1 MKEKQKIRVKGQ
13 LRTYMQWPAIL
24 GILLMGMN
32 VWIYRMDRKAGL
44 VMSAFVLLYIVMVM
58 ILYVYTRTML
68 MKELVEFATQYGI
81 VQNTLLKE
89 LAVPY
94 AILLDDGKV
103 IWMNNQFLKILGGK
117 VKGDAYLSKYL
128 PELNRSIFPQEEND
142 IVHMDVYYN
151 ERQYQAELR
160 KVSVEG
166 FSETERLMEM
176 PEEKEYFIAVYL
188 QDVTELNQY
197 IKANEEQRLVA
208 GLIYIDNYDEVTQ
221 SMNDTNISNLSNY
234 ITNELSSWASQMGMF
249 LKMIDE
255 DHYFVLAYTK
265 SLTQMEKE
273 KFKLLDRI
281 RERTSK
287 QNFPVTLSIGLAYG
301 GTDLAKLSR
310 LSQSNLDLA
319 LGRGGDQ
326 VVVRGV
332 DDSQARFY
340 GGKTNPMEKRTR
352 VRARM
357 ISQALQELMSQSDDI
372 FVMGHARPDMDSI
385 GACLGIRR
393 IAKMNGKQCWL
404 VLDTD
409 NLHSDIQRLLD
420 EIDNYPDIKESIIS
434 PEEALQKA
442 TKKSL
447 LLMLDLSKPSIS
459 MSPELYDQLKNRV
472 IIIDHHRRGEEFPEN
487 PMLVYIEP
495 YASSTCELI
504 TEMFEYQSRYSDDP
518 INKLEATAMLT
529 GIIIDTKSFSLRTGT
544 RTFDAASYLRSV
556 GADSQMS
563 QHFMKENVQ
572 SFLQRNHL
580 IDRVEFVGNGNAV
593 VVGENDRAYD
603 PVTAAQAADSL
614 LTVSGVQ
621 ASYVVTHRS
630 EDIIGISARSNGETN
645 VQIIMEKMGGGGHL
659 SNAATQIEDRDILDV
674 RKQLLDLI
682 AQTEENNTEETD

>member
-1 MKEKQKIRVKGQ
+1 MKRLLEKEFWQIPEFLRNKHLRIIAVFLLILSLVCATLAFIVNAWLGIIVFLLILLTIGLSFITLKQVMQDTTHYISDLSYKIKRSEQEALLKMPIGILMLNDSAEVIWVNPTMQKLFGQ
-13 LRTYMQWPAIL
+13 EEIL
-24 GILLMGMN
+24 GKKLTEA
-32 VWIYRMDRKAGL
+32 D
-44 VMSAFVLLYIVMVM
+44 
-58 ILYVYTRTML
+58 
-68 MKELVEFATQYGI
+68 E
-81 VQNTLLKE
+81 E
-89 LAVPY
+89 LAKVINDNMSNKDSVEIKWQDKRFNMLVQSDINVVY
-94 AILLDDGKV
+94 LLDITHYAEIQK
-103 IWMNNQFLKILGGK
+103 
-117 VKGDAYLSKYL
+117 
-128 PELNRSIFPQEEND
+128 
-142 IVHMDVYYN
+142 
-151 ERQYQAELR
+151 QYDD
-160 KVSVEG
+160 S
-166 FSETERLMEM
+166 
-176 PEEKEYFIAVYL
+176 
-188 QDVTELNQY
+188 
-197 IKANEEQRLVA
+197 RLVI
-208 GLIYIDNYDEVTQ
+208 GQIFIDNYDEVTQ

>member
-1 MKEKQKIRVKGQ
+1 MKRLLEKEFWQIPEFLRNKHLRIIAVFLLILSLVCATLAFIVNAWLGIIVLLLILLTIGLSFITLKQVMQDTTHYISDLSYKIKRSEQEALLKMPIGILMLNDLAEVVWVNPTMQKLFGQ
-13 LRTYMQWPAIL
+13 EEIL
-24 GILLMGMN
+24 GKKLTEADEELAKVIN
-32 VWIYRMDRKAGL
+32 DN
-44 VMSAFVLLYIVMVM
+44 MSNKDSVEIKWQDKGFN
-58 ILYVYTRTML
+58 ML
-68 MKELVEFATQYGI
+68 
-81 VQNTLLKE
+81 VQNDIN
-89 LAVPY
+89 VVY
-94 AILLDDGKV
+94 LLDITHYAEIQK
-103 IWMNNQFLKILGGK
+103 
-117 VKGDAYLSKYL
+117 
-128 PELNRSIFPQEEND
+128 
-142 IVHMDVYYN
+142 
-151 ERQYQAELR
+151 QYDD
-160 KVSVEG
+160 S
-166 FSETERLMEM
+166 
-176 PEEKEYFIAVYL
+176 
-188 QDVTELNQY
+188 
-197 IKANEEQRLVA
+197 RLVI
-208 GLIYIDNYDEVTQ
+208 GQIFIDNYDEVTQ

-593 VVGENDRAYD
+593 VVGENDRVYD

>member
-1 MKEKQKIRVKGQ
+1 MKRLLEKEFWQIPEFLRNKHLRIIAVFLLILSLVCATLAFIVNAWLGIIVLLLILLTIGLSFITLKQVMQDTTHYISDLSYKIKRSEQEALLKMPIGILMLNDLAEVVWVNPTMQKLFGQ
-13 LRTYMQWPAIL
+13 EEIL
-24 GILLMGMN
+24 GKKLTEADEELAKVIN
-32 VWIYRMDRKAGL
+32 DN
-44 VMSAFVLLYIVMVM
+44 MSNKDSVEIKWQDKRFN
-58 ILYVYTRTML
+58 ML
-68 MKELVEFATQYGI
+68 
-81 VQNTLLKE
+81 VQNDIN
-89 LAVPY
+89 VVY
-94 AILLDDGKV
+94 LLDITHYAEIQK
-103 IWMNNQFLKILGGK
+103 
-117 VKGDAYLSKYL
+117 
-128 PELNRSIFPQEEND
+128 
-142 IVHMDVYYN
+142 
-151 ERQYQAELR
+151 QYDD
-160 KVSVEG
+160 S
-166 FSETERLMEM
+166 
-176 PEEKEYFIAVYL
+176 
-188 QDVTELNQY
+188 
-197 IKANEEQRLVA
+197 RLVI
-208 GLIYIDNYDEVTQ
+208 GQIFIDNYDEVTQ

-563 QHFMKENVQ
+563 QHFMRENVQ

-593 VVGENDRAYD
+593 VVGENDRVYD

>member
-1 MKEKQKIRVKGQ
+1 MKRLLEKEFWQIPEFLRNKHLRIIAVFLLILSLVCATLAFIVNAWLGIIVLLLILLTIGLSFITLKQVMQDTTHYISDLSYKIKRSEQEALLKMPIGILMLNDLAEVVWVNPTMQKLFGQ
-13 LRTYMQWPAIL
+13 EEIL
-24 GILLMGMN
+24 GKKLTEADEALAKVINDNMSNKDSVEIKWQDKRFNMLVQSDIN
-32 VWIYRMDRKAGL
+32 V
-44 VMSAFVLLYIVMVM
+44 
-58 ILYVYTRTML
+58 VY
-68 MKELVEFATQYGI
+68 
-81 VQNTLLKE
+81 
-89 LAVPY
+89 
-94 AILLDDGKV
+94 LLDITHYAEIQK
-103 IWMNNQFLKILGGK
+103 
-117 VKGDAYLSKYL
+117 
-128 PELNRSIFPQEEND
+128 
-142 IVHMDVYYN
+142 
-151 ERQYQAELR
+151 QYDD
-160 KVSVEG
+160 S
-166 FSETERLMEM
+166 
-176 PEEKEYFIAVYL
+176 
-188 QDVTELNQY
+188 
-197 IKANEEQRLVA
+197 RLVI
-208 GLIYIDNYDEVTQ
+208 GQIFIDNYDEVTQ

-529 GIIIDTKSFSLRTGT
+529 GIVIDTKSFSLRTGT

>member
-1 MKEKQKIRVKGQ
+1 MKRLLEKEFWQIPEFLRNKHLRIIAVFLLILSLVCATLAFIVNAWLGIIVFLLILLTIGLSFITLKQVMQDTTHYISDLSYKIKRSEQEALLKMPIGILMLNDSAEVVWVNPTMQKLFGQ
-13 LRTYMQWPAIL
+13 EEIL
-24 GILLMGMN
+24 GKKLTEA
-32 VWIYRMDRKAGL
+32 D
-44 VMSAFVLLYIVMVM
+44 
-58 ILYVYTRTML
+58 
-68 MKELVEFATQYGI
+68 E
-81 VQNTLLKE
+81 E
-89 LAVPY
+89 LAKVINDNMSNKDSVEIKWQDKRFNMLVQSDINVVY
-94 AILLDDGKV
+94 LLDITHYAEIQK
-103 IWMNNQFLKILGGK
+103 
-117 VKGDAYLSKYL
+117 
-128 PELNRSIFPQEEND
+128 
-142 IVHMDVYYN
+142 
-151 ERQYQAELR
+151 QYDD
-160 KVSVEG
+160 S
-166 FSETERLMEM
+166 
-176 PEEKEYFIAVYL
+176 
-188 QDVTELNQY
+188 
-197 IKANEEQRLVA
+197 RLVI
-208 GLIYIDNYDEVTQ
+208 GQIFIDNYDEVTQ

-544 RTFDAASYLRSV
+544 RTFDAASYLCSV

>member
-1 MKEKQKIRVKGQ
+1 MKRLLEKEFWQIPEFLRNKHLRIIAVFLLILSLVCATLAFIVNAWLGIIVLLLILLTIGLSFITLKQVMQDTTHYISDLSYKIKRSEQEALLKMPIGILMLNDLAEVVWVNPTMQKLFGQ
-13 LRTYMQWPAIL
+13 EEIL
-24 GILLMGMN
+24 GKKLTEA
-32 VWIYRMDRKAGL
+32 D
-44 VMSAFVLLYIVMVM
+44 
-58 ILYVYTRTML
+58 
-68 MKELVEFATQYGI
+68 E
-81 VQNTLLKE
+81 E
-89 LAVPY
+89 LAKVINDNMSNKDSVEIKWQDKRFNMLVQSDINVVY
-94 AILLDDGKV
+94 LLDITHYAEIQK
-103 IWMNNQFLKILGGK
+103 
-117 VKGDAYLSKYL
+117 
-128 PELNRSIFPQEEND
+128 
-142 IVHMDVYYN
+142 
-151 ERQYQAELR
+151 QYDD
-160 KVSVEG
+160 S
-166 FSETERLMEM
+166 
-176 PEEKEYFIAVYL
+176 
-188 QDVTELNQY
+188 
-197 IKANEEQRLVA
+197 RLVI
-208 GLIYIDNYDEVTQ
+208 GQIFIDNYDEVTQ

-301 GTDLAKLSR
+301 GTNLAKLSR

-504 TEMFEYQSRYSDDP
+504 TEMFEYQSRYSNDP

>member
-1 MKEKQKIRVKGQ
+1 MKRLLEKEFWQIPEFLRNKHLRIIAVFLLILSLVCATLAFIVNAWLGIIVLLLILLTIGLSFITLKQVMQDTTHYISDLSYKIKRSEQEALLKMPIGILMLNDLAEVVWVNPTMQKLFGQ
-13 LRTYMQWPAIL
+13 EEIL
-24 GILLMGMN
+24 GKKLTEADEELAKVIN
-32 VWIYRMDRKAGL
+32 DN
-44 VMSAFVLLYIVMVM
+44 MSNKDSVEIKWQDKKFN
-58 ILYVYTRTML
+58 ML
-68 MKELVEFATQYGI
+68 
-81 VQNTLLKE
+81 VQNDIN
-89 LAVPY
+89 VVY
-94 AILLDDGKV
+94 LLDITHYAEIQK
-103 IWMNNQFLKILGGK
+103 
-117 VKGDAYLSKYL
+117 
-128 PELNRSIFPQEEND
+128 
-142 IVHMDVYYN
+142 
-151 ERQYQAELR
+151 QYDD
-160 KVSVEG
+160 S
-166 FSETERLMEM
+166 
-176 PEEKEYFIAVYL
+176 
-188 QDVTELNQY
+188 
-197 IKANEEQRLVA
+197 RLVI
-208 GLIYIDNYDEVTQ
+208 GQIFIDNYDEVTQ

-659 SNAATQIEDRDILDV
+659 SNAATQIKDRDILDV

>member
-1 MKEKQKIRVKGQ
+1 MKRLLEKEFWQIPEFLRNKHLRIIAVFLLILSLVCATLAFIVNAWLGIIVFLLILLTIGLSFITLKQVMQDTTHYIFDLSYKIKRSEQEALLKMPIGILMLNDSAEVVWVNPTMQKLFGQ
-13 LRTYMQWPAIL
+13 EEIL
-24 GILLMGMN
+24 GKKLTEA
-32 VWIYRMDRKAGL
+32 D
-44 VMSAFVLLYIVMVM
+44 
-58 ILYVYTRTML
+58 
-68 MKELVEFATQYGI
+68 E
-81 VQNTLLKE
+81 E
-89 LAVPY
+89 LAKVINDNMSNKDSVEIKWQDKRFNMLVQSDINVVY
-94 AILLDDGKV
+94 LLDITHYAEIQK
-103 IWMNNQFLKILGGK
+103 
-117 VKGDAYLSKYL
+117 
-128 PELNRSIFPQEEND
+128 
-142 IVHMDVYYN
+142 
-151 ERQYQAELR
+151 QYDD
-160 KVSVEG
+160 S
-166 FSETERLMEM
+166 
-176 PEEKEYFIAVYL
+176 
-188 QDVTELNQY
+188 
-197 IKANEEQRLVA
+197 RLVI
-208 GLIYIDNYDEVTQ
+208 GQIFIDNYDEVTQ

>member
-1 MKEKQKIRVKGQ
+1 MKRLLEKEFWQIPEFLRNKHLRIIAVFLLILSLVCATLAFIVNAWLGIIVLLLILLTIGLSFITLKQVMQDTTHYISDLSYKIKRSEQEALLKMPIGILMLNDLAEVVWVNPTMQKLFGQ
-13 LRTYMQWPAIL
+13 EEIL
-24 GILLMGMN
+24 GKKLTEA
-32 VWIYRMDRKAGL
+32 D
-44 VMSAFVLLYIVMVM
+44 
-58 ILYVYTRTML
+58 
-68 MKELVEFATQYGI
+68 E
-81 VQNTLLKE
+81 E
-89 LAVPY
+89 LAKVINDNMSNKDSVEIKWQDKRFNMLVQSDINVVY
-94 AILLDDGKV
+94 LLDITHYAEIQK
-103 IWMNNQFLKILGGK
+103 
-117 VKGDAYLSKYL
+117 
-128 PELNRSIFPQEEND
+128 
-142 IVHMDVYYN
+142 
-151 ERQYQAELR
+151 QYDD
-160 KVSVEG
+160 S
-166 FSETERLMEM
+166 
-176 PEEKEYFIAVYL
+176 
-188 QDVTELNQY
+188 
-197 IKANEEQRLVA
+197 RLVI
-208 GLIYIDNYDEVTQ
+208 GQIFIDNYDEVTQ

-580 IDRVEFVGNGNAV
+580 TDRVEFVGNGNAV

>member
-1 MKEKQKIRVKGQ
+1 MKRLLEKEFWQIPEFLRNKHLRIIAVFLLILSLVCATLAFIVNAWLGIIVFLLILLTIGLSFITLKQVMQDTTHYISDLSYKIKRSEQEALLKMPIGILMLNDSAEVVWVNPTMQKLFG
-13 LRTYMQWPAIL
+13 LEEIL
-24 GILLMGMN
+24 GKKLTEA
-32 VWIYRMDRKAGL
+32 D
-44 VMSAFVLLYIVMVM
+44 
-58 ILYVYTRTML
+58 
-68 MKELVEFATQYGI
+68 E
-81 VQNTLLKE
+81 E
-89 LAVPY
+89 LAKVINDNMSNKDSVEIKWQDKRFNMLVQSDINVVY
-94 AILLDDGKV
+94 LLDITHYAEIQK
-103 IWMNNQFLKILGGK
+103 
-117 VKGDAYLSKYL
+117 
-128 PELNRSIFPQEEND
+128 
-142 IVHMDVYYN
+142 
-151 ERQYQAELR
+151 QYDD
-160 KVSVEG
+160 S
-166 FSETERLMEM
+166 
-176 PEEKEYFIAVYL
+176 
-188 QDVTELNQY
+188 
-197 IKANEEQRLVA
+197 RLVI
-208 GLIYIDNYDEVTQ
+208 GQIFIDNYDEVTQ

>member
-1 MKEKQKIRVKGQ
+1 MKRLLEKEFWQIPEFLRNKHLRIIAVFLLILSLVCATLAFIVNAWLGIIVFLLILLTIGLSFITLKQVMQDTTHYISDLSYKIKRSEQEALLKMPIGILMLNDSAEVVWVNPTMQKLFEQ
-13 LRTYMQWPAIL
+13 EEIL
-24 GILLMGMN
+24 GKKLTEA
-32 VWIYRMDRKAGL
+32 D
-44 VMSAFVLLYIVMVM
+44 
-58 ILYVYTRTML
+58 
-68 MKELVEFATQYGI
+68 E
-81 VQNTLLKE
+81 E
-89 LAVPY
+89 LAKVINDNMSNKDSVEIKWQDKRFNMLVQSDINVVY
-94 AILLDDGKV
+94 LLDITHYAEIQK
-103 IWMNNQFLKILGGK
+103 
-117 VKGDAYLSKYL
+117 
-128 PELNRSIFPQEEND
+128 
-142 IVHMDVYYN
+142 
-151 ERQYQAELR
+151 QYDD
-160 KVSVEG
+160 S
-166 FSETERLMEM
+166 
-176 PEEKEYFIAVYL
+176 
-188 QDVTELNQY
+188 
-197 IKANEEQRLVA
+197 RLVI
-208 GLIYIDNYDEVTQ
+208 GQIFIDNYDEVTQ

>member
-1 MKEKQKIRVKGQ
+1 MKRLLEKEFWQIPEFLRNKHLRIIAVFLLILSLVCATLAFIVNAWLGIIVLLLILLIIGLSFITLKQVMQDTTHYISDLSYKIKRSEQEALLKMPIGILMLNDLAEVVWVNPTMQKLFGQ
-13 LRTYMQWPAIL
+13 EEIL
-24 GILLMGMN
+24 GKKLTEADEELAKVIN
-32 VWIYRMDRKAGL
+32 DN
-44 VMSAFVLLYIVMVM
+44 MSNKDSVEIKWQDKRFN
-58 ILYVYTRTML
+58 ML
-68 MKELVEFATQYGI
+68 
-81 VQNTLLKE
+81 VQNDIN
-89 LAVPY
+89 VVY
-94 AILLDDGKV
+94 LLDITHYAEIQK
-103 IWMNNQFLKILGGK
+103 
-117 VKGDAYLSKYL
+117 
-128 PELNRSIFPQEEND
+128 
-142 IVHMDVYYN
+142 
-151 ERQYQAELR
+151 QYDD
-160 KVSVEG
+160 S
-166 FSETERLMEM
+166 
-176 PEEKEYFIAVYL
+176 
-188 QDVTELNQY
+188 
-197 IKANEEQRLVA
+197 RLVI
-208 GLIYIDNYDEVTQ
+208 GQIFIDNYDEVTQ

-593 VVGENDRAYD
+593 VVGENDRVYD

>member
-1 MKEKQKIRVKGQ
+1 MKRLLEKEFWQIPEFLRNKHLRIIAVFLLILSLVCATLAFIVNAWLGIIVFLLILLTIGLSFITLKQVMQDTTHYISDLSYKIKRSEQEALLKMPIGILMLNDLAEIVWVNPTMQKLFGQ
-13 LRTYMQWPAIL
+13 EEIL
-24 GILLMGMN
+24 GKKLTEA
-32 VWIYRMDRKAGL
+32 D
-44 VMSAFVLLYIVMVM
+44 
-58 ILYVYTRTML
+58 
-68 MKELVEFATQYGI
+68 E
-81 VQNTLLKE
+81 E
-89 LAVPY
+89 LAKVINDNMSNKDSVEIKWQDKRFNMLVQSDINVVY
-94 AILLDDGKV
+94 LLDITHYAEIQK
-103 IWMNNQFLKILGGK
+103 
-117 VKGDAYLSKYL
+117 
-128 PELNRSIFPQEEND
+128 
-142 IVHMDVYYN
+142 
-151 ERQYQAELR
+151 QYDD
-160 KVSVEG
+160 S
-166 FSETERLMEM
+166 
-176 PEEKEYFIAVYL
+176 
-188 QDVTELNQY
+188 
-197 IKANEEQRLVA
+197 RLVI
-208 GLIYIDNYDEVTQ
+208 GQIFIDNYDEVTQ

-281 RERTSK
+281 REKTSK

-301 GTDLAKLSR
+301 GTNLAKLSR

>member
-1 MKEKQKIRVKGQ
+1 MKRLLEKEFWQIPEFLRNKHLRIMAVFLLILSLVCATLAFIVNAWLGIIVFLLILLTIGLSFITLKQVMQDTTHYISDLSYKIKRSEQEALLKMPIGILMLNDLAEVVWVNPTMQKLFGQ
-13 LRTYMQWPAIL
+13 EEIL
-24 GILLMGMN
+24 GKKLTEADEELAKVIN
-32 VWIYRMDRKAGL
+32 DN
-44 VMSAFVLLYIVMVM
+44 MSNKDSVEIKWQDKRFN
-58 ILYVYTRTML
+58 ML
-68 MKELVEFATQYGI
+68 
-81 VQNTLLKE
+81 VQNDIN
-89 LAVPY
+89 VVY
-94 AILLDDGKV
+94 LLDITHYAEIQK
-103 IWMNNQFLKILGGK
+103 
-117 VKGDAYLSKYL
+117 
-128 PELNRSIFPQEEND
+128 
-142 IVHMDVYYN
+142 
-151 ERQYQAELR
+151 QYDD
-160 KVSVEG
+160 S
-166 FSETERLMEM
+166 
-176 PEEKEYFIAVYL
+176 
-188 QDVTELNQY
+188 
-197 IKANEEQRLVA
+197 RLVI
-208 GLIYIDNYDEVTQ
+208 GQIFIDNYDEVTQ

>member
-1 MKEKQKIRVKGQ
+1 MKRLLEKEFWQIPEFLRNKHLRIIAVFLLILSLVCATLAFIVNAWLGIIVLLLILLTIGLSFITLKQVMQDTTHYISDLSYKIKRSEQEALLKMPIGILMLNDLAEVVWVNPTMQKLFGQ
-13 LRTYMQWPAIL
+13 EEIL
-24 GILLMGMN
+24 GKKLTEADEELAKVIN
-32 VWIYRMDRKAGL
+32 DN
-44 VMSAFVLLYIVMVM
+44 MSNKDSVEIKWQDKKFN
-58 ILYVYTRTML
+58 ML
-68 MKELVEFATQYGI
+68 
-81 VQNTLLKE
+81 VQNDIN
-89 LAVPY
+89 VVY
-94 AILLDDGKV
+94 LLDITHYAEIQK
-103 IWMNNQFLKILGGK
+103 
-117 VKGDAYLSKYL
+117 
-128 PELNRSIFPQEEND
+128 
-142 IVHMDVYYN
+142 
-151 ERQYQAELR
+151 QYDD
-160 KVSVEG
+160 S
-166 FSETERLMEM
+166 
-176 PEEKEYFIAVYL
+176 
-188 QDVTELNQY
+188 
-197 IKANEEQRLVA
+197 RLVI
-208 GLIYIDNYDEVTQ
+208 GQIFIDNYDEVTQ

-420 EIDNYPDIKESIIS
+420 EIDNYPDIKERIIS

-593 VVGENDRAYD
+593 VVGENDRVYD

>member
-1 MKEKQKIRVKGQ
+1 MKRLLEKEFWQIPEFLRNKHLRIIAVFLLILSLVCATLAFIVNAWLGIIVFLLILLTIGLSFITLKQVMQDTTHYISDLSYKIKRSEQEALLKMPIGILMLNDSAEVVWVNPTMQKLFGQ
-13 LRTYMQWPAIL
+13 EEIL
-24 GILLMGMN
+24 GKKLTEA
-32 VWIYRMDRKAGL
+32 D
-44 VMSAFVLLYIVMVM
+44 
-58 ILYVYTRTML
+58 
-68 MKELVEFATQYGI
+68 E
-81 VQNTLLKE
+81 E
-89 LAVPY
+89 LAKVINDNMSNKDSVEIKWQDKRFNMLVQSDINVVY
-94 AILLDDGKV
+94 LLDITHYAEIQK
-103 IWMNNQFLKILGGK
+103 
-117 VKGDAYLSKYL
+117 
-128 PELNRSIFPQEEND
+128 
-142 IVHMDVYYN
+142 
-151 ERQYQAELR
+151 QYDD
-160 KVSVEG
+160 S
-166 FSETERLMEM
+166 
-176 PEEKEYFIAVYL
+176 
-188 QDVTELNQY
+188 
-197 IKANEEQRLVA
+197 RLVI
-208 GLIYIDNYDEVTQ
+208 GQIFIDNYDEVTQ

-393 IAKMNGKQCWL
+393 IAKMNDKQCWL

>member
-1 MKEKQKIRVKGQ
+1 MKRLLEKEFWQIPEFLRNKHLRIIAVFLLILSLVCATLAFIVNAWLGIIVLLLILLTIGLSFMTLKQVMQDTTHYISDLSYKIKRSEQEALLKMPIGILMLNDLAEVVWVNPTMQKLFGQ
-13 LRTYMQWPAIL
+13 EEIL
-24 GILLMGMN
+24 GKKLTEADEELAKVIN
-32 VWIYRMDRKAGL
+32 DN
-44 VMSAFVLLYIVMVM
+44 MSNKDSVEIKWQDKRFN
-58 ILYVYTRTML
+58 ML
-68 MKELVEFATQYGI
+68 
-81 VQNTLLKE
+81 VQNDIN
-89 LAVPY
+89 VVY
-94 AILLDDGKV
+94 LLDITHYAEIQK
-103 IWMNNQFLKILGGK
+103 
-117 VKGDAYLSKYL
+117 
-128 PELNRSIFPQEEND
+128 
-142 IVHMDVYYN
+142 
-151 ERQYQAELR
+151 QYDD
-160 KVSVEG
+160 S
-166 FSETERLMEM
+166 
-176 PEEKEYFIAVYL
+176 
-188 QDVTELNQY
+188 
-197 IKANEEQRLVA
+197 RLVI
-208 GLIYIDNYDEVTQ
+208 GQIFIDNYDEVTQ

-301 GTDLAKLSR
+301 GTNLAKLSR

-563 QHFMKENVQ
+563 QHSMKETVQ

>member
-1 MKEKQKIRVKGQ
+1 MKRLLEKEFWQIPEFLRNKHLRIIAVFLLILSLVCATLAFIVNAWLGIIVLLLILLTIGLSFITLKQVMQDTTHYISDLSYKIKRSEQEALLKMPIGILMLNDLAEVVWVNPTMQKLFGQ
-13 LRTYMQWPAIL
+13 EEIL
-24 GILLMGMN
+24 GKKLTEADEELAKVIN
-32 VWIYRMDRKAGL
+32 DN
-44 VMSAFVLLYIVMVM
+44 MSNKDSVEIKWQDKRFN
-58 ILYVYTRTML
+58 ML
-68 MKELVEFATQYGI
+68 
-81 VQNTLLKE
+81 VQNDIN
-89 LAVPY
+89 VVY
-94 AILLDDGKV
+94 LLDITHYAEIQK
-103 IWMNNQFLKILGGK
+103 
-117 VKGDAYLSKYL
+117 
-128 PELNRSIFPQEEND
+128 
-142 IVHMDVYYN
+142 
-151 ERQYQAELR
+151 QYDD
-160 KVSVEG
+160 S
-166 FSETERLMEM
+166 
-176 PEEKEYFIAVYL
+176 
-188 QDVTELNQY
+188 
-197 IKANEEQRLVA
+197 RLVI
-208 GLIYIDNYDEVTQ
+208 GQIFIDNYDEVTQ

-281 RERTSK
+281 RERASK

-593 VVGENDRAYD
+593 VVGENDRVYD

>member
-1 MKEKQKIRVKGQ
+1 MKRLLEKEFWQIPEFLRNKHLRIIAVFLLILSLVCATLAFIVNAWLGIIVLLLILLTIGLSFITLKQVMQDTTHYISDLSYKIKRSEQEALLKMPIGILMLNDLAEVVWINPTMQKLFGQ
-13 LRTYMQWPAIL
+13 EEIL
-24 GILLMGMN
+24 GKKLTEADEELAKVIN
-32 VWIYRMDRKAGL
+32 DN
-44 VMSAFVLLYIVMVM
+44 MSNKDSVEIKWQDKKFN
-58 ILYVYTRTML
+58 ML
-68 MKELVEFATQYGI
+68 
-81 VQNTLLKE
+81 VQNDIN
-89 LAVPY
+89 VVY
-94 AILLDDGKV
+94 LLDITHYAEIQK
-103 IWMNNQFLKILGGK
+103 
-117 VKGDAYLSKYL
+117 
-128 PELNRSIFPQEEND
+128 
-142 IVHMDVYYN
+142 
-151 ERQYQAELR
+151 QYDD
-160 KVSVEG
+160 S
-166 FSETERLMEM
+166 
-176 PEEKEYFIAVYL
+176 
-188 QDVTELNQY
+188 
-197 IKANEEQRLVA
+197 RLVI
-208 GLIYIDNYDEVTQ
+208 GQIFIDNYDEVTQ

>member
-1 MKEKQKIRVKGQ
+1 MKRLLEKEFWQIPEFLRNKHLRIIAVFLLILSLVCATLAFIVNAWLGIIVFLLILLTIGLSFITLKQVMQDTTHYISDLSYKIKRSEQEALLKMPIGILMLNDSAEVVWVNPTMQKLFGQ
-13 LRTYMQWPAIL
+13 EEIL
-24 GILLMGMN
+24 GKKLTEA
-32 VWIYRMDRKAGL
+32 D
-44 VMSAFVLLYIVMVM
+44 
-58 ILYVYTRTML
+58 
-68 MKELVEFATQYGI
+68 E
-81 VQNTLLKE
+81 E
-89 LAVPY
+89 LAKVINDNMSNKDSVEIKWQDKRFNMLVQSDINVVY
-94 AILLDDGKV
+94 LLDITHYAEIQK
-103 IWMNNQFLKILGGK
+103 
-117 VKGDAYLSKYL
+117 
-128 PELNRSIFPQEEND
+128 
-142 IVHMDVYYN
+142 
-151 ERQYQAELR
+151 QYDD
-160 KVSVEG
+160 S
-166 FSETERLMEM
+166 
-176 PEEKEYFIAVYL
+176 
-188 QDVTELNQY
+188 
-197 IKANEEQRLVA
+197 RLVI
-208 GLIYIDNYDEVTQ
+208 GQIFIDNYDEVTQ

-529 GIIIDTKSFSLRTGT
+529 GIIIDTKSFSLRTET

>member
-1 MKEKQKIRVKGQ
+1 MKRLLEKEFWQIPEFLRNKHLRIIAVFLLILSLVCATLAFIVNAWLGIIVLLLILLTIGLSFITLKQVMQDTTHYISDLSYKIKRSEQEALLKMPIGILMLNDLAEVVWVNPTMQKLFGQ
-13 LRTYMQWPAIL
+13 EEIL
-24 GILLMGMN
+24 GKKLTEADEELAKVIN
-32 VWIYRMDRKAGL
+32 DN
-44 VMSAFVLLYIVMVM
+44 MSNKDSVEIKWQDKKFN
-58 ILYVYTRTML
+58 ML
-68 MKELVEFATQYGI
+68 
-81 VQNTLLKE
+81 VQNDIN
-89 LAVPY
+89 VVY
-94 AILLDDGKV
+94 LLDITHYAEIQK
-103 IWMNNQFLKILGGK
+103 
-117 VKGDAYLSKYL
+117 
-128 PELNRSIFPQEEND
+128 
-142 IVHMDVYYN
+142 
-151 ERQYQAELR
+151 QYDD
-160 KVSVEG
+160 S
-166 FSETERLMEM
+166 
-176 PEEKEYFIAVYL
+176 
-188 QDVTELNQY
+188 
-197 IKANEEQRLVA
+197 RLVI
-208 GLIYIDNYDEVTQ
+208 GQIFIDNYDEVTQ

-645 VQIIMEKMGGGGHL
+645 VQIIMEKWEAEDIYLMPL
-659 SNAATQIEDRDILDV
+659 LKLKIEIFWMLESNY
-674 RKQLLDLI
+674 LI
-682 AQTEENNTEETD
+682 

>member
-1 MKEKQKIRVKGQ
+1 MKRLLEKEFWQIPEFLRNKHLRIIAVFLLILSLVCATLAFIVNAWLGIIVLLLILLTIGLSFITLKQVMQDTTHYISDLSYKIKRSEQEALLKMPIGILMLNDLAEVVWVNPTMQKLFGQ
-13 LRTYMQWPAIL
+13 EEIL
-24 GILLMGMN
+24 GKKLTEA
-32 VWIYRMDRKAGL
+32 D
-44 VMSAFVLLYIVMVM
+44 
-58 ILYVYTRTML
+58 
-68 MKELVEFATQYGI
+68 E
-81 VQNTLLKE
+81 E
-89 LAVPY
+89 LAKVINDNMSNKDSVEIKWQDKRFNMLVQSDINVVY
-94 AILLDDGKV
+94 LLDITHYAEIQK
-103 IWMNNQFLKILGGK
+103 
-117 VKGDAYLSKYL
+117 
-128 PELNRSIFPQEEND
+128 
-142 IVHMDVYYN
+142 
-151 ERQYQAELR
+151 QYDD
-160 KVSVEG
+160 S
-166 FSETERLMEM
+166 
-176 PEEKEYFIAVYL
+176 
-188 QDVTELNQY
+188 
-197 IKANEEQRLVA
+197 RLVI
-208 GLIYIDNYDEVTQ
+208 GQIFIDNYDEVTQ

-420 EIDNYPDIKESIIS
+420 EIDNYPGIKESIIS

>member
-1 MKEKQKIRVKGQ
+1 MKRLLEKEFWQIPEFLRNKHLRIIAVFLLILSLVCATLAFIVNAWLGIIVLLLILLTIGLSFITLKQVMQDTTHYISDLSYKIKRSEQEALLKMPIGILMLNDLAEVVWVNPTMQKLFGQ
-13 LRTYMQWPAIL
+13 EEIL
-24 GILLMGMN
+24 GKKLTEADEELAKVIN
-32 VWIYRMDRKAGL
+32 DN
-44 VMSAFVLLYIVMVM
+44 MSNKDSVEIKWQDKRFN
-58 ILYVYTRTML
+58 ML
-68 MKELVEFATQYGI
+68 
-81 VQNTLLKE
+81 VQNDIN
-89 LAVPY
+89 VVY
-94 AILLDDGKV
+94 LLDITHYAEIQK
-103 IWMNNQFLKILGGK
+103 
-117 VKGDAYLSKYL
+117 
-128 PELNRSIFPQEEND
+128 
-142 IVHMDVYYN
+142 
-151 ERQYQAELR
+151 QYDD
-160 KVSVEG
+160 S
-166 FSETERLMEM
+166 
-176 PEEKEYFIAVYL
+176 
-188 QDVTELNQY
+188 
-197 IKANEEQRLVA
+197 RLVI
-208 GLIYIDNYDEVTQ
+208 GQIFIDNYDEVTQ

-487 PMLVYIEP
+487 PLLVYIEP

>member
-1 MKEKQKIRVKGQ
+1 MKRLLEKEFWQIPEFLRNKHLRIIAVFLLILSLVCATLAFIVNAWLGIIVLLLILLTIGLSFITLKQVMQDTTHYISDLSYKIKRSEQEALLKMPIGILMLNDLAEVVWVNPTMQKLFGQ
-13 LRTYMQWPAIL
+13 EEIL
-24 GILLMGMN
+24 GKKLTEADEELAKVIN
-32 VWIYRMDRKAGL
+32 DN
-44 VMSAFVLLYIVMVM
+44 MSNKDSVEIKWQDKRFN
-58 ILYVYTRTML
+58 ML
-68 MKELVEFATQYGI
+68 
-81 VQNTLLKE
+81 VQNDIN
-89 LAVPY
+89 VVY
-94 AILLDDGKV
+94 LLDITHYAEIQK
-103 IWMNNQFLKILGGK
+103 
-117 VKGDAYLSKYL
+117 
-128 PELNRSIFPQEEND
+128 
-142 IVHMDVYYN
+142 
-151 ERQYQAELR
+151 QYDD
-160 KVSVEG
+160 S
-166 FSETERLMEM
+166 
-176 PEEKEYFIAVYL
+176 
-188 QDVTELNQY
+188 
-197 IKANEEQRLVA
+197 RLVI
-208 GLIYIDNYDEVTQ
+208 GQIFIDNYDEVTQ

-472 IIIDHHRRGEEFPEN
+472 MIIDHHRRGEEFPEN

-593 VVGENDRAYD
+593 VVGENDRVYD

>member
-1 MKEKQKIRVKGQ
+1 MKRLLEKEFWQIPEFLRNKHLRIIAVFLLILSLVCATLAFIVNAWLGIIVLLLILLTIGLSFITLKQVMQDTTHYISDLSYKIKRSEQEALLKMPIGILMLNDLAEVVWVNPTMQKLFGQ
-13 LRTYMQWPAIL
+13 EEIL
-24 GILLMGMN
+24 GKKLTEA
-32 VWIYRMDRKAGL
+32 D
-44 VMSAFVLLYIVMVM
+44 
-58 ILYVYTRTML
+58 
-68 MKELVEFATQYGI
+68 E
-81 VQNTLLKE
+81 E
-89 LAVPY
+89 LAKVINDNMSNKDSVEIKWQDKRFNMLVQSDINVVY
-94 AILLDDGKV
+94 LLDITHYAEIQK
-103 IWMNNQFLKILGGK
+103 
-117 VKGDAYLSKYL
+117 
-128 PELNRSIFPQEEND
+128 
-142 IVHMDVYYN
+142 
-151 ERQYQAELR
+151 QYDD
-160 KVSVEG
+160 S
-166 FSETERLMEM
+166 
-176 PEEKEYFIAVYL
+176 
-188 QDVTELNQY
+188 
-197 IKANEEQRLVA
+197 RLVI
-208 GLIYIDNYDEVTQ
+208 GQIFIDNYDEVTQ

-529 GIIIDTKSFSLRTGT
+529 GIVIDTKSFSLRTGT

>member
-1 MKEKQKIRVKGQ
+1 MKRLLEKEFWQIPEFLRNKHLRIIAVFLLILSLVCATLAFIVNAWLGIIVFLLILLTIGLSFITLKQVMQDTTHYISDLSYKIKRSEQEALLKMPIGILMLNDSAEVVWVNPTMQKLFGQ
-13 LRTYMQWPAIL
+13 EEIL
-24 GILLMGMN
+24 GKKLTEA
-32 VWIYRMDRKAGL
+32 D
-44 VMSAFVLLYIVMVM
+44 
-58 ILYVYTRTML
+58 
-68 MKELVEFATQYGI
+68 E
-81 VQNTLLKE
+81 E
-89 LAVPY
+89 LAKVINDNMSNKDSVEIKWQDKRFNMLIQSDINVVY
-94 AILLDDGKV
+94 LLDITHYAEIQK
-103 IWMNNQFLKILGGK
+103 
-117 VKGDAYLSKYL
+117 
-128 PELNRSIFPQEEND
+128 
-142 IVHMDVYYN
+142 
-151 ERQYQAELR
+151 QYDD
-160 KVSVEG
+160 S
-166 FSETERLMEM
+166 
-176 PEEKEYFIAVYL
+176 
-188 QDVTELNQY
+188 
-197 IKANEEQRLVA
+197 RLVI
-208 GLIYIDNYDEVTQ
+208 GQIFIDNYDEVTQ

>member
-1 MKEKQKIRVKGQ
+1 MKRLLEKEFWQIPEFLRNKHLRIIAVFLLILSLVCATLAFIVNAWLGIIVFLLILLTIGLSFITLKQVMQDTTHYISDLSYKIKRSEQEALLKMPIGILMLNDLAEVVWVNPTMQKLFGQ
-13 LRTYMQWPAIL
+13 EEIL
-24 GILLMGMN
+24 GKKLTEADEELAKVIN
-32 VWIYRMDRKAGL
+32 DN
-44 VMSAFVLLYIVMVM
+44 MSNKDSVEIKWQDKKFN
-58 ILYVYTRTML
+58 ML
-68 MKELVEFATQYGI
+68 
-81 VQNTLLKE
+81 VQNDIN
-89 LAVPY
+89 VVY
-94 AILLDDGKV
+94 LLDITHYAEIQK
-103 IWMNNQFLKILGGK
+103 
-117 VKGDAYLSKYL
+117 
-128 PELNRSIFPQEEND
+128 
-142 IVHMDVYYN
+142 
-151 ERQYQAELR
+151 QYDD
-160 KVSVEG
+160 S
-166 FSETERLMEM
+166 
-176 PEEKEYFIAVYL
+176 
-188 QDVTELNQY
+188 
-197 IKANEEQRLVA
+197 RLVI
-208 GLIYIDNYDEVTQ
+208 GQIFIDNYDEVTQ
-221 SMNDTNISNLSNY
+221 SMNDTTISNLSNY

-529 GIIIDTKSFSLRTGT
+529 GIVIDTKSFSLRTGT

>member
-1 MKEKQKIRVKGQ
+1 MKRLLEKEFWQIPEFLRNKHLRIIAVFLLILSLVCATLAFIVNAWLGIIVLLLILLTIGLSFMTLKQVMQDTTHYISDLSYKIKRSEQEALLKMPIGILMLNDLAEVVWVNPTMQKLFGQ
-13 LRTYMQWPAIL
+13 EEIL
-24 GILLMGMN
+24 GKKLTEADEELAKVIN
-32 VWIYRMDRKAGL
+32 DN
-44 VMSAFVLLYIVMVM
+44 MSNKDSVEIKWQDKRFN
-58 ILYVYTRTML
+58 ML
-68 MKELVEFATQYGI
+68 
-81 VQNTLLKE
+81 VQNDIN
-89 LAVPY
+89 VVY
-94 AILLDDGKV
+94 LLDITHYAEIQK
-103 IWMNNQFLKILGGK
+103 
-117 VKGDAYLSKYL
+117 
-128 PELNRSIFPQEEND
+128 
-142 IVHMDVYYN
+142 
-151 ERQYQAELR
+151 QYDD
-160 KVSVEG
+160 S
-166 FSETERLMEM
+166 
-176 PEEKEYFIAVYL
+176 
-188 QDVTELNQY
+188 
-197 IKANEEQRLVA
+197 RLVI
-208 GLIYIDNYDEVTQ
+208 GQIFIDNYDEVTQ

-301 GTDLAKLSR
+301 GTNLAKLSR

>member
-1 MKEKQKIRVKGQ
+1 MKRLLEKEFWQIPEFLRNKHLRIIAVSLLILSLVCATLAFIVNAWLGIIVFLLILLTIGLSFITLKQVMQDTTHYISDLSYKIKRSEQEALLKMPIGILMLNDSAEVVWVNPTMQKLFGQ
-13 LRTYMQWPAIL
+13 EEIL
-24 GILLMGMN
+24 GKKLTEA
-32 VWIYRMDRKAGL
+32 D
-44 VMSAFVLLYIVMVM
+44 
-58 ILYVYTRTML
+58 
-68 MKELVEFATQYGI
+68 E
-81 VQNTLLKE
+81 E
-89 LAVPY
+89 LAKVINDNMSNKDSVEIKWQDKRFNMLVQSDINVVY
-94 AILLDDGKV
+94 LLDITHYAEIQK
-103 IWMNNQFLKILGGK
+103 
-117 VKGDAYLSKYL
+117 
-128 PELNRSIFPQEEND
+128 
-142 IVHMDVYYN
+142 
-151 ERQYQAELR
+151 QYDD
-160 KVSVEG
+160 S
-166 FSETERLMEM
+166 
-176 PEEKEYFIAVYL
+176 
-188 QDVTELNQY
+188 
-197 IKANEEQRLVA
+197 RLVI
-208 GLIYIDNYDEVTQ
+208 GQIFIDNYDEVTQ

>member
-1 MKEKQKIRVKGQ
+1 VKRLLEKEFWQIPEFLRNKHLRIIAVFLLILSLVCATLAFIVNAWLGIIVLLLILLTIGLSFITLKQVMQDTTHYISDLSYKIKRSEQEALLKMPIGILMLNDLAEVVWVNPTMQKLFGQ
-13 LRTYMQWPAIL
+13 EEIL
-24 GILLMGMN
+24 GKKLTEA
-32 VWIYRMDRKAGL
+32 D
-44 VMSAFVLLYIVMVM
+44 
-58 ILYVYTRTML
+58 
-68 MKELVEFATQYGI
+68 E
-81 VQNTLLKE
+81 E
-89 LAVPY
+89 LAKVINDNMSNKDSVEIKWQDKRFNMLVQSDINVVY
-94 AILLDDGKV
+94 LLDITHYAEIQK
-103 IWMNNQFLKILGGK
+103 
-117 VKGDAYLSKYL
+117 
-128 PELNRSIFPQEEND
+128 
-142 IVHMDVYYN
+142 
-151 ERQYQAELR
+151 QYDD
-160 KVSVEG
+160 S
-166 FSETERLMEM
+166 
-176 PEEKEYFIAVYL
+176 
-188 QDVTELNQY
+188 
-197 IKANEEQRLVA
+197 RLVI
-208 GLIYIDNYDEVTQ
+208 GQIFIDNYDEVTQ

-301 GTDLAKLSR
+301 GTDLAELSR

>member
-1 MKEKQKIRVKGQ
+1 MKRLLEKEFWQIPEFLRNKHLRIIAVFLLILSLVCATLAFIVNAWLGIIVLMLILLTIGLSFITLKQVMQDTTHYISDLSYKIKRSEQEALLKMPIGILMLNDLAEVVWVNPTMQKLFGQ
-13 LRTYMQWPAIL
+13 EEIL
-24 GILLMGMN
+24 GKKLTEA
-32 VWIYRMDRKAGL
+32 D
-44 VMSAFVLLYIVMVM
+44 
-58 ILYVYTRTML
+58 
-68 MKELVEFATQYGI
+68 E
-81 VQNTLLKE
+81 E
-89 LAVPY
+89 LAKVINDNMSNKDSVEIKWQDKRFNMLVQSDINVVY
-94 AILLDDGKV
+94 LLDITHYAEIQK
-103 IWMNNQFLKILGGK
+103 
-117 VKGDAYLSKYL
+117 
-128 PELNRSIFPQEEND
+128 
-142 IVHMDVYYN
+142 
-151 ERQYQAELR
+151 QYDD
-160 KVSVEG
+160 S
-166 FSETERLMEM
+166 
-176 PEEKEYFIAVYL
+176 
-188 QDVTELNQY
+188 
-197 IKANEEQRLVA
+197 RLVI
-208 GLIYIDNYDEVTQ
+208 GQIFIDNYDEVTQ

-319 LGRGGDQ
+319 LRRGGDQ

>member
-1 MKEKQKIRVKGQ
+1 MKRLLEKEFWQIPEFLRNKHLRIIAVFLLILSLVCATLAFIVNAWLGIIVLLLILLTIGLSFMTLKQVMQDTTHYISDLSYKIKRSEQEALLKMPIGILMLNDLAEVVWVNPTMQKLFGQ
-13 LRTYMQWPAIL
+13 EEIL
-24 GILLMGMN
+24 GKKLTEA
-32 VWIYRMDRKAGL
+32 D
-44 VMSAFVLLYIVMVM
+44 
-58 ILYVYTRTML
+58 
-68 MKELVEFATQYGI
+68 E
-81 VQNTLLKE
+81 E
-89 LAVPY
+89 LAKVINDNMSNKDSVEIKWQDKRFNMLVQSDINIVY
-94 AILLDDGKV
+94 LLDITHYAEIQK
-103 IWMNNQFLKILGGK
+103 
-117 VKGDAYLSKYL
+117 
-128 PELNRSIFPQEEND
+128 
-142 IVHMDVYYN
+142 
-151 ERQYQAELR
+151 QYDD
-160 KVSVEG
+160 S
-166 FSETERLMEM
+166 
-176 PEEKEYFIAVYL
+176 
-188 QDVTELNQY
+188 
-197 IKANEEQRLVA
+197 RLVI
-208 GLIYIDNYDEVTQ
+208 GQIFIDNYDEVTQ

>member
-1 MKEKQKIRVKGQ
+1 MKRLLEKEFWQIPEFLRNKHLRIIAVFLLIFSLVCATLAFIVNAWLGIIVLLLILLTIGLSFMTLKQVMQDTTHYISDLSYKIKRSEQEALLKMPIGILMLNDLAEVVWVNPTMQKLFGQ
-13 LRTYMQWPAIL
+13 EEIL
-24 GILLMGMN
+24 GKKLTEA
-32 VWIYRMDRKAGL
+32 D
-44 VMSAFVLLYIVMVM
+44 
-58 ILYVYTRTML
+58 
-68 MKELVEFATQYGI
+68 E
-81 VQNTLLKE
+81 E
-89 LAVPY
+89 LAKVINDNMSNKDSVEIKWQDKRFNMLVQSDINVVY
-94 AILLDDGKV
+94 LLDITHYAEIQK
-103 IWMNNQFLKILGGK
+103 
-117 VKGDAYLSKYL
+117 
-128 PELNRSIFPQEEND
+128 
-142 IVHMDVYYN
+142 
-151 ERQYQAELR
+151 QYDD
-160 KVSVEG
+160 S
-166 FSETERLMEM
+166 
-176 PEEKEYFIAVYL
+176 
-188 QDVTELNQY
+188 
-197 IKANEEQRLVA
+197 RLVI
-208 GLIYIDNYDEVTQ
+208 GQIFIDNYDEVTQ

-301 GTDLAKLSR
+301 GTNLAKLSR

>member
-1 MKEKQKIRVKGQ
+1 MKRLLEKEFWQIPEFLRNKHLRIIAVFLLILSLVCATLAFIVNAWLGIIVLLLILLTIGLSFITLKQVMQDTTHYISDLSYKIKRSEQEALLKMPIGILMLNDLAEVVWVNPTMQKLFGQ
-13 LRTYMQWPAIL
+13 EEIL
-24 GILLMGMN
+24 GKKLTEADEELAKVIN
-32 VWIYRMDRKAGL
+32 DN
-44 VMSAFVLLYIVMVM
+44 MSNKDSVEIKWQDKRFN
-58 ILYVYTRTML
+58 ML
-68 MKELVEFATQYGI
+68 
-81 VQNTLLKE
+81 VQNDIN
-89 LAVPY
+89 VVY
-94 AILLDDGKV
+94 LLDITHYAEIQK
-103 IWMNNQFLKILGGK
+103 
-117 VKGDAYLSKYL
+117 
-128 PELNRSIFPQEEND
+128 
-142 IVHMDVYYN
+142 
-151 ERQYQAELR
+151 QYDD
-160 KVSVEG
+160 S
-166 FSETERLMEM
+166 
-176 PEEKEYFIAVYL
+176 
-188 QDVTELNQY
+188 
-197 IKANEEQRLVA
+197 RLVI
-208 GLIYIDNYDEVTQ
+208 GQIFIDNYDEVTQ

-234 ITNELSSWASQMGMF
+234 ITNELSSWASQMGIF

>member
-1 MKEKQKIRVKGQ
+1 MKRLLEKEFWQIPEFLRNKHLRIIAVFLLILSLVCATLAFIVNAWLGIIVLLLILLTIGLSFITLKQVMQDTTHYISDLSYKIKRSEQEALLKMPIGILMLNDLAEVVWVNPTMQKLFGQ
-13 LRTYMQWPAIL
+13 EEIL
-24 GILLMGMN
+24 GKKLTEADEELAKVIN
-32 VWIYRMDRKAGL
+32 DN
-44 VMSAFVLLYIVMVM
+44 MSNKDSVEIKWQDKRFN
-58 ILYVYTRTML
+58 ML
-68 MKELVEFATQYGI
+68 
-81 VQNTLLKE
+81 VQNDIN
-89 LAVPY
+89 VVY
-94 AILLDDGKV
+94 LLDITHYAEIQK
-103 IWMNNQFLKILGGK
+103 
-117 VKGDAYLSKYL
+117 
-128 PELNRSIFPQEEND
+128 
-142 IVHMDVYYN
+142 
-151 ERQYQAELR
+151 QYDD
-160 KVSVEG
+160 S
-166 FSETERLMEM
+166 
-176 PEEKEYFIAVYL
+176 
-188 QDVTELNQY
+188 
-197 IKANEEQRLVA
+197 RLVI
-208 GLIYIDNYDEVTQ
+208 GQIFIDNYDEVTQ

-234 ITNELSSWASQMGMF
+234 ITNELSSWASQMEMF

-593 VVGENDRAYD
+593 VVGENDRVYD

>member
-1 MKEKQKIRVKGQ
+1 MKRLLEKEFWQIPEFLRNKHLRIIAVFLLILSLVCATLAFIVNAWLGIIVFLLILLTIGLSFITLKQVMQDTTHYISDLSYKIKRSEQEALLKMPIGILMLNDSAEVVWVNPTMQKLFGQ
-13 LRTYMQWPAIL
+13 EEIL
-24 GILLMGMN
+24 GKKLTEA
-32 VWIYRMDRKAGL
+32 D
-44 VMSAFVLLYIVMVM
+44 
-58 ILYVYTRTML
+58 
-68 MKELVEFATQYGI
+68 E
-81 VQNTLLKE
+81 E
-89 LAVPY
+89 LAKVINDNMSNKDSVEIKWQDKRFNMLVQSDINVVY
-94 AILLDDGKV
+94 LLDITHYAEIQK
-103 IWMNNQFLKILGGK
+103 
-117 VKGDAYLSKYL
+117 
-128 PELNRSIFPQEEND
+128 
-142 IVHMDVYYN
+142 
-151 ERQYQAELR
+151 QYDD
-160 KVSVEG
+160 S
-166 FSETERLMEM
+166 
-176 PEEKEYFIAVYL
+176 
-188 QDVTELNQY
+188 
-197 IKANEEQRLVA
+197 RLVI
-208 GLIYIDNYDEVTQ
+208 GQIFIDNYDEVTQ

-357 ISQALQELMSQSDDI
+357 ISQALQELMSQSDDV

>member
-1 MKEKQKIRVKGQ
+1 MKRLLEKEFWQIPEFLRNKHLRIIAVFLLILSLVCATLAFIVNAWLGIIVFLLILLTIGLSFITLKQVMQDTTHYISDLSYKIKRSEQEALLKMPIGILMLNDSAEVVWVNPTMQKLFGQ
-13 LRTYMQWPAIL
+13 EEIL
-24 GILLMGMN
+24 GKKLTEA
-32 VWIYRMDRKAGL
+32 D
-44 VMSAFVLLYIVMVM
+44 
-58 ILYVYTRTML
+58 
-68 MKELVEFATQYGI
+68 E
-81 VQNTLLKE
+81 E
-89 LAVPY
+89 LAKVINDNMSNKDSVEIKWQDKRFNMLVQSDINVVY
-94 AILLDDGKV
+94 LLDITHYAEIQK
-103 IWMNNQFLKILGGK
+103 
-117 VKGDAYLSKYL
+117 
-128 PELNRSIFPQEEND
+128 
-142 IVHMDVYYN
+142 
-151 ERQYQAELR
+151 QYDD
-160 KVSVEG
+160 S
-166 FSETERLMEM
+166 
-176 PEEKEYFIAVYL
+176 
-188 QDVTELNQY
+188 
-197 IKANEEQRLVA
+197 RLVI
-208 GLIYIDNYDEVTQ
+208 GQIFIDNYDEVTQ

-273 KFKLLDRI
+273 KFKLIDRI